1 MNHHELVA
9 KYGDKILTHD
19 RFITVNKQT
28 EWNELIYTDEINTY
42 NNYYDEKDSIIF
54 GALRCTRIM
63 FVLSVQ
69 YHSGRK
75 DGFYSF

>member
-1 MNHHELVA
+1 MNHHELAV
-9 KYGDKILTHD
+9 KYGDKILMID
-19 RFITVNKQT
+19 SSQLINKPSET
-28 EWNELIYTDEINTY
+28 SSFTPMRSTLI

-63 FVLSVQ
+63 FVLSIQ

-75 DGFYSF
+75 DGFYAI